1 MKNIAFVIWMLFFP
15 FLDKLGNY
23 LLFLRG
29 MKPYE
34 FTVGGLGIWL
44 VFYIIIAVLLYEKR
58 E

>member
-1 MKNIAFVIWMLFFP
+1 MKNIAFVIWMLFCP
-15 FLDKLGNY
+15 FLDKLGDY

-29 MKPYE
+29 IKPHE
-34 FTVGGLGIWL
+34 FTVEGLWIQF